1 MENYYFVEKPFYNA
15 TIQLQVHKY
24 PTMVASKLIEKTL
37 FQFFEE
43 KSSDDNEN
51 NEERWLSQSCFDIL
65 QHHLVDNISV
75 AQKRTAL
82 VD

>member
-24 PTMVASKLIEKTL
+24 PTMAASKLIEKTL

-43 KSSDDNEN
+43 KNSDDNEN
-51 NEERWLSQSCFDIL
+51 NEER
-65 QHHLVDNISV
+65 
-75 AQKRTAL
+75 
-82 VD
+82 